1 MTVRWLI
8 LILCP
13 LLLGANPPERRAP
26 EAVRLRGSVA
36 VLVGFGTRHTLS
48 QTDSPRR
55 GIGAAR
61 RWAAQQFGQIGEG
74 CGHCLVVETIGA
86 PFSGP
91 RAPSGVQ
98 VEDVVAVQRGTDKA
112 GPVIIIQAHIDSR
125 VSDIMNATADAPGA
139 NDDGSGVALVLE
151 AARQLT
157 MQKLPATLVYAILSG
172 EEQGLW
178 GGKLLADTARARGW
192 KVAAVLNNDIVGNSH
207 GIGGEFLP
215 HRVRVFSAGGPDSD
229 DTPSRALAKAVKQI
243 AAAKPDIGLEVV
255 AIRRADRIQRGG
267 DHLPFLEGGFP
278 AVRFTEAAEHYD
290 HQHQDVRT
298 EKGKAYGDT
307 IDAMDFAYLARVTAL
322 NVRVVGTLARAPA
335 PPAAVSI
342 AGAVSD
348 DTQISWSDVR
358 GAAGYRIYWRRADG
372 FDWTNHRDVPAMT
385 TTLVLKAV
393 NIDDNVFGVAARSSG
408 GEASLVSF
416 AKPAEHR
423 P

>member
-1 MTVRWLI
+1 
-8 LILCP
+8 
-13 LLLGANPPERRAP
+13 
-26 EAVRLRGSVA
+26 
-36 VLVGFGTRHTLS
+36 
-48 QTDSPRR
+48 
-55 GIGAAR
+55 
-61 RWAAQQFGQIGEG
+61 
-74 CGHCLVVETIGA
+74 
-86 PFSGP
+86 
-91 RAPSGVQ
+91 VQ